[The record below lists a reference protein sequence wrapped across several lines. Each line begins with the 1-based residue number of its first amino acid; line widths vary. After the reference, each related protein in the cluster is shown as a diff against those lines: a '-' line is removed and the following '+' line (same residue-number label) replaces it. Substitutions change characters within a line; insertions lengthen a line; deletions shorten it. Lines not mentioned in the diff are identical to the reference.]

1 MDRRRYSRAAAGTI
15 TPNQTQILTVWI
27 NSSSAG
33 MIEIALVVSA
43 YLLGSVPSG
52 YILGSMAGVDI
63 RKAGSGN
70 VGATNVTRLLGKGRG
85 VLTLVGDVAKGWL
98 PVFAGLQL
106 EMSLTAVTLAGAAAF
121 LGHLYS
127 VFLRFEGGKG
137 VATALGVLLAM
148 APLVALVLLV
158 IFALTVAASRLVSLG
173 SIAAAIAAP
182 VSLWIVGYPPIV
194 IALGGFIAA
203 MITWRHRGNIQ
214 RFLAGTEPKLGAS
227 NSQ

>member
-1 MDRRRYSRAAAGTI
+1 
-15 TPNQTQILTVWI
+15 
-27 NSSSAG
+27 

-70 VGATNVTRLLGKGRG
+70 VGATNVARLLGRGRG
-85 VLTLVGDVAKGWL
+85 ALTLAADVAKGWL
-98 PVFAGLQL
+98 PVFAALQL
-106 EMSLTAVTLAGAAAF
+106 EMSLPAVTLGGAAAF

-148 APLVALVLLV
+148 APSVALVLLV
-158 IFALTVAASRLVSLG
+158 LFALTVAASRLVSLG
-173 SIAAAIAAP
+173 SITAAIAAP
-182 VSLWIVGYPPIV
+182 VGLWIVGYPPMV

-203 MITWRHRGNIQ
+203 LITWRHRGNIQ
-214 RFLAGTEPKLGAS
+214 RFLAGTEPKLGSS
-227 NSQ
+227 NSR

>member
-1 MDRRRYSRAAAGTI
+1 
-15 TPNQTQILTVWI
+15 
-27 NSSSAG
+27 
-33 MIEIALVVSA
+33 
-43 YLLGSVPSG
+43 
-52 YILGSMAGVDI
+52 MAGVDI

-85 VLTLVGDVAKGWL
+85 ALTLGADIAKGWL
-98 PVFAGLQL
+98 PVFAALQL
-106 EMSLTAVTLAGAAAF
+106 DMSLPAVTLGGAAAF
-121 LGHLYS
+121 LGHLYP

-148 APLVALVLLV
+148 APLVALVLVV

-173 SIAAAIAAP
+173 SITAAIAAP
-182 VSLWIVGYPPIV
+182 VSLWIVGYPPMV

-214 RFLAGTEPKLGAS
+214 RLLAGTEPKLGSS
-227 NSQ
+227 NSR